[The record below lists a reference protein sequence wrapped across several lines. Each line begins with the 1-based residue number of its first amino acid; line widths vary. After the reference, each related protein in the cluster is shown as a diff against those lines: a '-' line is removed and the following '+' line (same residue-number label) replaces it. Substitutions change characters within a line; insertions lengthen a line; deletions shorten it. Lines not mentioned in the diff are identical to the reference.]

1 MKITEAM
8 RRKKS
13 WEMIH
18 EIAEDASANSG
29 SKADEALNSI
39 YRIAHT
45 MGTPKC
51 RKNHANWIKP
61 IDAAIRAGER
71 NKI

>member
-8 RRKKS
+8 RRKKA
-13 WEMIH
+13 WELIQ
-18 EIAEDASANSG
+18 EAAEEASENKG

-45 MGTPKC
+45 MASPGC
-51 RKNHANWIKP
+51 RRNHSAWTRS
-61 IDAAIRAGER
+61 IDAAIRAGR
-71 NKI
+71 NK

>member
-13 WEMIH
+13 WEMIQ
-18 EIAEDASANSG
+18 ETAEEASANKG
-29 SKADEALNSI
+29 SKADEALNFI

-45 MGTPKC
+45 MASPGC
-51 RKNHANWIKP
+51 RRNHSDWTRS

>member
-8 RRKKS
+8 RRKKA
-13 WEMIH
+13 WELIQ
-18 EIAEDASANSG
+18 EASEEASANSG
-29 SKADEALNSI
+29 SKADEALSFI
-39 YRIAHT
+39 YRIAHA
-45 MGTPKC
+45 MASPGC
-51 RKNHANWIKP
+51 RRNHPAWTRS